1 MGTTVAAA
9 PETEEEPVAETD
21 TRELVYISYAGP
33 DRPWAEWVGW
43 QLEAAGFAVEL
54 DVWNWRVG
62 DDFVRRMEEGL
73 ARASKIVALFSRA
86 YFQPERWTHK
96 EMTLAGQDRLV
107 PLVIEPLSGDDIPAS
122 LTTRLRREL
131 HGLEESEAREV
142 LLEAITGPPRPTDP
156 PRFPGAPG
164 LGRPTAPRLP
174 SDAEAPQVWNVR
186 QRNPDFVGRDDVLSH
201 VREALLA
208 DHRAAI
214 QVLHGLG
221 GVGKTQIAVEYAHRF
236 AGQYDI
242 VWWIDAGQADRLPA
256 AYAELAERLGIT
268 RPYAGTEANARR
280 ALDHLR
286 THDRWLI
293 VLDNA
298 DDPSA
303 LPTWLP
309 EGPGHVLI
317 TSRNPSWRGLARSVA
332 LDSFTRTDSIRYLK
346 SHLPGVRNTEA
357 NALADDLGD
366 LPLALTQAVGVVAS
380 GMTVDTYRARLLH
393 NTAELLQ
400 LGETPGYPAPL
411 AATVDIATKLLARQ
425 YPVSFQL
432 FQLGSFFGP
441 DPVPLAWLSY
451 AVALLPTDR
460 DDLTQP
466 NAALDPLV
474 RYGLARVD
482 QESFQIHRLTQAIQ
496 RDRVEPSRAAALRHD
511 VTYVLRSA
519 MPADPDL
526 PESWPG
532 WEQLTAHISGRP
544 RPEDTDQFLL
554 CPVLLGSAR
563 YLMRSGRLQ
572 EALRMSM
579 EFHDLWASQF
589 GADHPDTLAWAASRA
604 EVEAAIGG
612 YAEARQLAL
621 DVLERRRR
629 VLGDDHPDTIASMN
643 SLAEVLVYRGEYE
656 EARRLYEDVLQR
668 SRRILGEDAPVT
680 LTTLNSLAITLVAL
694 NEPEDARRLL
704 EDVLARQR
712 RVLGED
718 HPDTLSTAHNLAVA
732 FISLR
737 EPHQARLLAQDVLE
751 RRRRFLGDDH
761 PSTLAGAT
769 ALAVAVSE
777 LGEQAEAR
785 GLAEDCLH
793 RLRRVLGEDHP
804 ETLEATRVL
813 AVILNRLG
821 GHHREAAALQED
833 ALERSCRVLGADH
846 PITQGILQA
855 LAATYQAMGMAHKAQ
870 KLLSSRTKSRFS
882 RKPRR

>member
-1 MGTTVAAA
+1 
-9 PETEEEPVAETD
+9 
-21 TRELVYISYAGP
+21 
-33 DRPWAEWVGW
+33 
-43 QLEAAGFAVEL
+43 
-54 DVWNWRVG
+54 
-62 DDFVRRMEEGL
+62 
-73 ARASKIVALFSRA
+73 
-86 YFQPERWTHK
+86 
-96 EMTLAGQDRLV
+96 
-107 PLVIEPLSGDDIPAS
+107 
-122 LTTRLRREL
+122 
-131 HGLEESEAREV
+131 
-142 LLEAITGPPRPTDP
+142 
-156 PRFPGAPG
+156 
-164 LGRPTAPRLP
+164 
-174 SDAEAPQVWNVR
+174 
-186 QRNPDFVGRDDVLSH
+186 
-201 VREALLA
+201 
-208 DHRAAI
+208 
-214 QVLHGLG
+214 
-221 GVGKTQIAVEYAHRF
+221 
-236 AGQYDI
+236 
-242 VWWIDAGQADRLPA
+242 
-256 AYAELAERLGIT
+256 
-268 RPYAGTEANARR
+268 
-280 ALDHLR
+280 
-286 THDRWLI
+286 I

-496 RDRVEPSRAAALRHD
+496 RDRVEPSRAAALRHA

-519 MPADPDL
+519 TPGDPDL

-544 RPEDTDQFLL
+544 RPDDTDQFLL
-554 CPVLLGSAR
+554 CAVLLGSAR
-563 YLMRSGRLQ
+563 YLMRSGRLH
-572 EALRMSM
+572 EAHRMSM
-579 EFHDLWASQF
+579 EFHDLWAGHF

-604 EVEAAIGG
+604 EAEAAIGG
-612 YAEARQLAL
+612 YAEAHRLAL
-621 DVLERRRR
+621 DVLERRRH
-629 VLGDDHPDTIASMN
+629 VLGDDHPDTVASMN
-643 SLAEVLVYRGEYE
+643 SLAEALVYLGAYD

-668 SRRILGEDAPVT
+668 SRRVLGEDAPVT

-732 FISLR
+732 FSALR

-761 PSTLAGAT
+761 PSTLAVAT
-769 ALAVAVSE
+769 TLAIAVSE
-777 LGEQAEAR
+777 LGEQTEAR
-785 GLAEDCLH
+785 LLTADNLYK
-793 RLRRVLGEDHP
+793 LRRTLGENHP
-804 ETLEATRVL
+804 ETLEAARVL
-813 AVILNRLG
+813 AVILNHLG
-821 GHHREAAALQED
+821 KGHHEAARLLENALD
-833 ALERSCRVLGADH
+833 RSRRTLGADH
-846 PITQGILQA
+846 PITESILQD
-855 LAATYQAMGMAHKAQ
+855 LAATYQAMGKHLEAQ
-870 KLLSSRTKSRFS
+870 RLLAPGSERNSSRR
-882 RKPRR
+882 PRR